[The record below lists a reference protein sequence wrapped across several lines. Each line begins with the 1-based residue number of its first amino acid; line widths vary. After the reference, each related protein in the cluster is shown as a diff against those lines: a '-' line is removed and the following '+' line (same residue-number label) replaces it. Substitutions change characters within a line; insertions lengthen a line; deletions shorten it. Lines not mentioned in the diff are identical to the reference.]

1 MATAIIE
8 RKVLKASEDPI
19 YFINKFLWTFNPK
32 AEPYHF
38 PFHLFPFQYD
48 LVYELVDA
56 INNGHDLFIE
66 KCREMG
72 ATYTVLA
79 VFFWFWRF
87 VPGSNFLV
95 GSRKEDYVDNTK
107 GDSEELSNKEESLFG
122 KLEYFINHLE
132 PEAIPTGFIQKKH
145 LNYMSLMNPENG
157 NSISGESS
165 NPNFSRGGRQKAI
178 MLDEF
183 AFWDNDA
190 AVWGATADTTQ
201 CRVVLTT
208 PGIRPS
214 KAKRLRQ
221 GKDGE
226 VIKIVTLA
234 HQLDPRKTPEWL
246 ATEKSRRS
254 AEDFA
259 REIMINWEGSIEGRV
274 YPEIKQAVVGDFPYD
289 PAWPLFFSWDFG
301 LDGTAIGVWQ
311 INPSNGRL
319 RLVDSYE
326 NVEYPI
332 QFFFPLVGQPLDS
345 MYAYTDDD
353 LDAFIDFAIY
363 KKPIHYGDPDVAKRS
378 YQSKDAKSTT
388 RVLSD
393 IGVYVQTKPESNDFA
408 TRREKTKIWLQRGIE
423 VNKNKRNDQFMECIL
438 YARYPQRDEQSQSTG
453 PVRLPIHDWTSH
465 RRTMMEYLC
474 VNLEMPERLTLEP
487 VEPQDIIRMAI
498 MRKSDRYDDGLLD

>member
-1 MATAIIE
+1 M
-8 RKVLKASEDPI
+8 
-19 YFINKFLWTFNPK
+19 
-32 AEPYHF
+32 
-38 PFHLFPFQYD
+38 
-48 LVYELVDA
+48 VDA
-56 INNGHDLFIE
+56 IENGHDIFLE

-79 VFFWFWRF
+79 VLFWFWRF

-122 KLEYFINHLE
+122 KLEYFINRMDAVAR
-132 PEAIPTGFIQKKH
+132 PAGFIQKKH

-165 NPNFSRGGRQKAI
+165 NPNFSRGARQKAI

-183 AFWDNDA
+183 AFWDNDS
-190 AVWGATADTTQ
+190 AVWGATADTTS
-201 CRVVLTT
+201 CRIVLTT

-226 VIKIVTLA
+226 KIKVITLG
-234 HQLDPRKTPEWL
+234 HNLDPRKTDEWL
-246 ATEKSRRS
+246 EYEKGRRS

-274 YPEIKQAVVGDFPYD
+274 YPEIKMAKVGKFPYD
-289 PAWPLFFSWDFG
+289 PAWGLYFSWDFG
-301 LDGTAIGVWQ
+301 LDGTAVGAWQ
-311 INPSNGRL
+311 INPTNGKL
-319 RLVDSYE
+319 RLVDCYQ
-326 NVEYPI
+326 NADHPI
-332 QFFFPLVGQPLDS
+332 QFFFPLVGEDMDS
-345 MYAYTDDD
+345 MYVYTDED
-353 LDAFIDFAIY
+353 LDAFLDFAIF
-363 KKPIHYGDPDVAKRS
+363 KKPVHYGDPDVAKRS

-393 IGVYVQTKPESNDFA
+393 VGVYVQTKPESNDFA
-408 TRREKTKIWLQRGIE
+408 TRRERTKVWLQRGIE
-423 VNKNKRNDQFMECIL
+423 VNETPRTTQWLECIQ

-453 PVRLPIHDWTSH
+453 PIRLPIHDWTSH
-465 RRTMMEYLC
+465 HRTALEYLC
-474 VNLEMPERLTLEP
+474 VNLEMPERLTYAP
-487 VEPQDIIRMAI
+487 VNPQEVIRLNIA
-498 MRKSDRYDDGLLD
+498 KQDDKYDDGLMDY